1 MKSSHCYCS
10 SFNSNSN
17 SSFSNPLLHSSPAST
32 SYDKNSS
39 INTNLQQFPF
49 QKVQGHYLVSVRL
62 WNGTSYARCIGPDTL
77 VSGVI
82 REVLEKTRVSHPQ
95 LEQQSGGLQW
105 QLVLMHK
112 RWSHSAK
119 CCKPVGTW
127 TETVLDPDVLLL
139 TTLKE
144 LCNNT
149 DAVAD
154 SSPDYNS
161 SNSSSLFQLFLHHPA
176 LTLSVMIHPSLQIP
190 DIVRG
195 RNAAPQGFHIVRR
208 GFMPDMKASQLFS
221 MLNSDFLWNGEN
233 LKGYLLIDDQVK
245 GTVPI
250 TMILKVN
257 FIPLLLRTAA
267 KLYIAVLPDEP
278 DRGHCGTHEKLSEK
292 SFQNVSAVSQCQ
304 GCHLKHCR

>member
-1 MKSSHCYCS
+1 M
-10 SFNSNSN
+10 
-17 SSFSNPLLHSSPAST
+17 
-32 SYDKNSS
+32 
-39 INTNLQQFPF
+39 LQLPYQR
-49 QKVQGHYLVSVRL
+49 VQGNYLVSVRL
-62 WNGTSYARCIGPDTL
+62 WNGNSYARCIGPESL

-95 LEQQSGGLQW
+95 LENVVGVSGGSSLQW

-127 TETVLDPDVLLL
+127 TETVLDPEVSLL
-139 TTLKE
+139 TTLQE
-144 LCNNT
+144 LCNTNAITTDHGNT
-149 DAVAD
+149 TG
-154 SSPDYNS
+154 
-161 SNSSSLFQLFLHHPA
+161 LFQLFLHHPA
-176 LTLSVMIHPSLQIP
+176 LTLSVMIHPALQIP

-245 GTVPI
+245 GT
-250 TMILKVN
+250 L
-257 FIPLLLRTAA
+257 
-267 KLYIAVLPDEP
+267 
-278 DRGHCGTHEKLSEK
+278 
-292 SFQNVSAVSQCQ
+292 
-304 GCHLKHCR
+304 